1 MHLFILAV
9 LLFLIFGGL
18 GIIIFSRFKNA
29 KKYINKKNSII
40 FCIAY
45 VIYTMFIT
53 DMFVADTMKMF
64 ITNMFGDESWTFM
77 FVALLFMIYSYLS
90 AILTMAIKNN
100 FKKIFN
106 DEFYFAFLG
115 TLILSALLTLYV

>member
-1 MHLFILAV
+1 
-9 LLFLIFGGL
+9 
-18 GIIIFSRFKNA
+18 
-29 KKYINKKNSII
+29 
-40 FCIAY
+40 
-45 VIYTMFIT
+45 MFIT
-53 DMFVADTMKMF
+53 DMFVADTLKML